1 MSGQTLQ
8 NAFIPL
14 PTGATAVYTSA
25 GLAYYRHS
33 DHLGSSRLA
42 TTPSRTLYSST
53 AYAPFGEPY
62 DEAGTTDRSFTGQ
75 DEDTTSGMYDFLER
89 RYNPTAGRWLSP
101 DPAGLG
107 AVDPTNPQTWNRYA
121 YVMNNPLGL
130 IDLIGEECYAFDG
143 NGGCYNNG
151 SGGGGGL
158 AFSGLWGDPFAVMQ
172 SFPIEISATLV
183 PSEPGDEK
191 SQDYVV
197 TYGIDLPAWL
207 EDPGSDPGT
216 SATNSCGSPSGGSF
230 GTLDSVR
237 GSAFGHAAG
246 QSGGQSS
253 NGCAANNPPQPPKP
267 PQQQEQQRQKACH
280 DLGVATAWTGGAAA
294 ATAGVGG
301 NVTLTPPG
309 VGQVAGPVLLLS
321 GLGLG

>member
-1 MSGQTLQ
+1 
-8 NAFIPL
+8 
-14 PTGATAVYTSA
+14 YTSA

-42 TTPSRTLYSST
+42 TDTTQHMYSST

-62 DEAGTTDRSFTGQ
+62 DEAGTTDRSFTGK

-130 IDLIGEECYAFDG
+130 IDLIGEECYAGDG

-158 AFSGLWGDPFAVMQ
+158 AFSGLWGDPLAVN
-172 SFPIEISATLV
+172 SFQATQTTQVVGWQIVGINGGTVVIGGCPSDAADCSIDEIPIYSIVS
-183 PSEPGDEK
+183 
-191 SQDYVV
+191 
-197 TYGIDLPAWL
+197 
-207 EDPGSDPGT
+207 SDPYLG
-216 SATNSCGSPSGGSF
+216 
-230 GTLDSVR
+230 
-237 GSAFGHAAG
+237 
-246 QSGGQSS
+246 
-253 NGCAANNPPQPPKP
+253 AANNFDFEYPLLGAPPNMS
-267 PQQQEQQRQKACH
+267 
-280 DLGVATAWTGGAAA
+280 GGGAANNGNPQTPQPTQPQKQQPQPQKRSTLETVCGNWNLINGSWASINFGLWLASVTPA
-294 ATAGVGG
+294 APAAAPTATVSS
-301 NVTLTPPG
+301 TLN
-309 VGQVAGPVLLLS
+309 AIS
-321 GLGLG
+321 GLGQFAVCP